1 MQERRGRMK
10 CYETV
15 WEIFNQ
21 CANNQMRDVFIEEV
35 EIEDIDEFLKNKF
48 KGKEVTFDKTIQ
60 PDGTI
65 IYDILASG
73 IKQRYSFT
81 EI

>member
-1 MQERRGRMK
+1 MK

-21 CANNQMRDVFIEEV
+21 CANNQMRDVFFDEI
-35 EIEDIDEFLKNKF
+35 EIEDPEAFIQQKF
-48 KGKEVTFDKTIQ
+48 KGKDLTYEKETLA
-60 PDGTI
+60 DGTVI
-65 IYDILASG
+65 FYINASG
-73 IKQRYSFT
+73 IRQKYSFT

>member
-1 MQERRGRMK
+1 MK

-35 EIEDIDEFLKNKF
+35 EIEDIDAFLKNKF
-48 KGKEVTFDKTIQ
+48 KGKDVTFDKTVQ

>member
-1 MQERRGRMK
+1 MK

-21 CANNQMRDVFIEEV
+21 CPNNQMRDVFIDEV
-35 EIEDIDEFLKNKF
+35 EIADIDAFLANKF
-48 KGKEVTFDKTIQ
+48 KGKDLTFEKTVKE
-60 PDGTI
+60 DGTI
-65 IYDILASG
+65 VYDILASG
-73 IKQRYSFT
+73 IRGRYSFT